1 MDLLKSYFTL
11 NHLLRMSNLLKM
23 WSKNSA
29 IRRTFRYAKAT
40 GIPLQDNDWQVVH
53 EVMTLLDKCPNCRT
67 KNIPKRYK
75 KFGIETYQQCRSK
88 KSCNNIWYIPYKES
102 IFRDSGP
109 FYKAVAK
116 IISIDY
122 NNDE

>member
-1 MDLLKSYFTL
+1 MASPSNPSVRFTAL
-11 NHLLRMSNLLKM
+11 EDPISIKIQ
-23 WSKNSA
+23 K
-29 IRRTFRYAKAT
+29 
-40 GIPLQDNDWQVVH
+40 G
-53 EVMTLLDKCPNCRT
+53 T